1 MWADLRNGESRK
13 RIISALCSK
22 ERCQDQLKKWN
33 MGLSESQHRAPV
45 PVSNG
50 CFFPK
55 LKLLRCKRSRRVIQS
70 ERRKERKWKSN
81 GRANL
86 LSTSYRS
93 CRTLC
98 CSTASRT
105 SIISIPRGASEWHLW
120 LPSAHW
126 GVGDRRRW
134 EYVSLAKAHS
144 GWTQDL
150 LPFLFRELTAGL
162 CLGCLNRMLLPLIED
177 KHFIQ

>member
-1 MWADLRNGESRK
+1 MSRPREWRK
-13 RIISALCSK
+13 QKAYHLNSLFQREMPRLVK
-22 ERCQDQLKKWN
+22 MEY
-33 MGLSESQHRAPV
+33 GLVWITTQSPQFV
-45 PVSNG
+45 VSSG
-50 CFFPK
+50 CFYPR
-55 LKLLRCKRSRRVIQS
+55 LKLRRYNKSHRVLQS

-81 GRANL
+81 GKADL

-98 CSTASRT
+98 CSTANRT

-120 LPSAHW
+120 PLSAHW
-126 GVGDRRRW
+126 GLGDRRRW

-150 LPFLFRELTAGL
+150 LPFLFRDLTTGL
-162 CLGCLNRMLLPLIED
+162 YFGCLNRTLLPLVED